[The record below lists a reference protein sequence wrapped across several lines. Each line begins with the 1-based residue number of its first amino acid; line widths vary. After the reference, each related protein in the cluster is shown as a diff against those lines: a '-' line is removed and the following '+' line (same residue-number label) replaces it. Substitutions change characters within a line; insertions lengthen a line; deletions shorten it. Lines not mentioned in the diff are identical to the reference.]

1 LIVFI
6 VKEFF
11 GVLHFLVQAKV
22 EPGNFDVV
30 EMAPTVQCI
39 TGSYEAASREER
51 PPFIDY
57 VLNARSEQVR
67 FDTLQSEEG
76 GRFYREENRNL
87 IVMAEENFSEDIPD
101 NFIWMTAG
109 QLKEFIKYNN
119 FVNVQARCL
128 LSSISFV

>member
-1 LIVFI
+1 
-6 VKEFF
+6 
-11 GVLHFLVQAKV
+11 
-22 EPGNFDVV
+22 
-30 EMAPTVQCI
+30 VQCL
-39 TGSYEAASREER
+39 TGSYEEAPPDGR

-57 VLNARSEQVR
+57 VLNAHSTQIH

-87 IVMAEENFSEDIPD
+87 IVMAGNDFPEELPD
-101 NFIWMTAG
+101 NYIWMTAG

-128 LSSISFV
+128 LSSLSFV